1 MTTLS
6 TTHEGLERILEIGRV
21 VGHSLDR
28 APSPYAAPATPL
40 FTRIGRALSALGESM
55 AAARAEEAYREL
67 ARHDHRLAAEL
78 RAAAARSSRD

>member
-21 VGHSLDR
+21 VGHGLDR

-78 RAAAARSSRD
+78 RTAAARSSRD

>member
-1 MTTLS
+1 M
-6 TTHEGLERILEIGRV
+6 GRV
-21 VGHSLDR
+21 VGRGLDG
-28 APSPYAAPATPL
+28 APRPCAGPATRR
-40 FTRIGRALSALGESM
+40 FTRIGRTLSALGESM